1 MLLLRFPV
9 PPPCKTSLSPSS
21 QHKPIPPPISL
32 ISKTNQTNIKISHS
46 LPKVRKPVVSSAPNA
61 AARGGQQTET
71 VVSNNGHLSAE
82 EEELPEGLQRDLMP
96 KHVAVILDGNRRW
109 GQQRGLPVDETH
121 RAGGQKIREI
131 ASLCHKWGVKV
142 LSVFAFSTENWVRPQ
157 EEVDILMNLFG
168 EQMISYFGEAMR
180 TGVRVSMIGDKSK
193 LPKIIQN
200 IACELEEST
209 KANTQF
215 HIIAALNYG
224 GQQDITQAC
233 KKVAGKVKEGL
244 IQVED
249 INNNLIEEE
258 LETNCTEYPNPDLL
272 IRTSGEIRVSNF
284 MLWQLA
290 YTEMLF
296 VDKLWPDF
304 EESDFVEALRSFQ
317 QRQRRYGGQ
326 A

>member
-1 MLLLRFPV
+1 
-9 PPPCKTSLSPSS
+9 
-21 QHKPIPPPISL
+21 
-32 ISKTNQTNIKISHS
+32 
-46 LPKVRKPVVSSAPNA
+46 
-61 AARGGQQTET
+61 
-71 VVSNNGHLSAE
+71 
-82 EEELPEGLQRDLMP
+82 MP

-109 GQQRGLPVDETH
+109 GQQSGLPVDETH

-131 ASLCHKWGVKV
+131 ASLCQKWGVKV

-157 EEVDILMNLFG
+157 NM
-168 EQMISYFGEAMR
+168 
-180 TGVRVSMIGDKSK
+180 
-193 LPKIIQN
+193 
-200 IACELEEST
+200 ACEREEST

-215 HIIAALNYG
+215 HIIAALSYG

-233 KKVAGKVKEGL
+233 KKAAGKVKGGL

-249 INNNLIEEE
+249 INNNLIEEG

-272 IRTSGEIRVSNF
+272 IRTSGEIRISNF

-304 EESDFVEALRSFQ
+304 EESDFVEALRFFQ
-317 QRQRRYGGQ
+317 QRQR
-326 A
+326 